1 MNVSVSQLIKHHLS
15 TNPEDK
21 DELVTKMNKGEPLP
35 DALLNNLVASRL
47 KQADCRI
54 NGWILDDYGYTPD
67 QIANFKSLR
76 IKPSVVLAMDQS
88 EETSMA
94 RIKHRRIDP
103 KTGHFYNLRLDTTLD
118 EAVHKRLI
126 LLNMDD
132 PNCIASRFT
141 HWKSCAANIET
152 SFGTQY
158 KAIPA
163 EREIDHVFE
172 SIADVVQNP
181 PRSEAEVAKE

>member
-1 MNVSVSQLIKHHLS
+1 MS

-21 DELVTKMNKGEPLP
+21 DELVAKMNKGEPLP
-35 DALLNNLVASRL
+35 DALLNTLVASRL

-88 EETSMA
+88 EETSMS

-103 KTGHFYNLRLDTTLD
+103 KTGEFYNLRLEAPKD

-132 PNCIASRFT
+132 PNCIAARFT
-141 HWKSCAANIET
+141 FWKSCVANIET

-163 EREIDHVFE
+163 EMGVAHVFE
-172 SIADVVQNP
+172 SIADVV
-181 PRSEAEVAKE
+181 

>member
-1 MNVSVSQLIKHHLS
+1 VRHHLS

-21 DELVTKMNKGEPLP
+21 DEIIGKMNKGEALP
-35 DALLNNLVASRL
+35 DTLLNNLVASRL

-67 QIANFKSLR
+67 QIANFKALR

-88 EETSMA
+88 EEISIS

-103 KTGHFYNLRLDTTLD
+103 KTGEFYNLRLDAPKD

-126 LLNMDD
+126 YQSMDD
-132 PNCIASRFT
+132 PNCVANRFT
-141 HWKSCAANIET
+141 FWKGCVNNISE

-163 EREIDHVFE
+163 ERDVDAVFE
-172 SIADVVQNP
+172 SIADVV
-181 PRSEAEVAKE
+181 